1 LNYRRVNLMAAVA
14 SVCATILTMTLTP
27 TARAA
32 SPAEAVV
39 RGAIDGVKS
48 LPATKGQPDARRKV
62 LDSIDNALALDL
74 LAKRALGPQ
83 WDKLSEAERR
93 HFVAVFTQ
101 SIEKIGFPRAA
112 AALSQVKVN
121 YLGSA
126 ENKASTAIVRTTIG
140 RDDGGKVPID
150 FTVARRGPR
159 WQIIDV
165 VMDGQSLPDAVTK
178 RFQVVMRE
186 KGYPKLVEEL
196 EKQIAHADPAS

>member
-1 LNYRRVNLMAAVA
+1 M
-14 SVCATILTMTLTP
+14 
-27 TARAA
+27 
-32 SPAEAVV
+32 
-39 RGAIDGVKS
+39 
-48 LPATKGQPDARRKV
+48 
-62 LDSIDNALALDL
+62 
-74 LAKRALGPQ
+74 
-83 WDKLSEAERR
+83 
-93 HFVAVFTQ
+93 AVFTQ